1 VAYAR
6 GGLVRGFTKAILGER
21 GIEFVLDNDT
31 TVALQKTFPGFL
43 DALNHANLNE
53 AVNVLRDYASYEAGA
68 AQEVQITNNIINM
81 MVDSP
86 QPAPIIIGGSGGGM
100 DDFAEALAAGQ

>member
-1 VAYAR
+1 M
-6 GGLVRGFTKAILGER
+6 
-21 GIEFVLDNDT
+21 
-31 TVALQKTFPGFL
+31 